1 MEIQKRQQQKRQQ
14 QQKLSSSG
22 LSYNAAIIVAAGSSL
37 RFGGDKLMALVQGR
51 PLISYSLQTFAAIP
65 SIEEI
70 ILVVAPGREASFH
83 ELLQEME
90 VADLNGK
97 IKIVPGGKDRHQ
109 SVQHGLRAL
118 SEDVEWIAIHDG
130 ARPLISRTMMEL
142 TFQKAHEHGA
152 ASLATRVT
160 ETLHRVDK
168 KNLADITV
176 DRTDLWSMQTPQVF
190 RKADL
195 IGLPA
200 LQENQSPTDEVSA
213 LLQRGIKTY
222 LVENRE
228 PNIKVTY
235 SEDIKLVTAYLAT
248 FHKP

>member
-1 MEIQKRQQQKRQQ
+1 MEIQKRQQ

-37 RFGGDKLMALVQGR
+37 RFGEDKLMALVQDR
-51 PLISYSLQTFAAIP
+51 PLITYSLRTFAAIP
-65 SIEEI
+65 SMEEI
-70 ILVVAPGREASFH
+70 ILVVATGREESFSQ
-83 ELLQEME
+83 LVKEMNL
-90 VADLNGK
+90 ADWNEK
-97 IKIVPGGKDRHQ
+97 IKIVPGGKDRHE
-109 SVQHGLRAL
+109 SVQHGLHAL
-118 SEDVEWIAIHDG
+118 SEGVEWIAIHDG
-130 ARPLISRTMMEL
+130 ARPLISGSMIEL

-152 ASLATRVT
+152 AALATRVT

-168 KNLADITV
+168 KFLADITV

-235 SEDIKLVTAYLAT
+235 PEDLKLVTAYLST

>member
-1 MEIQKRQQQKRQQ
+1 MKP
-14 QQKLSSSG
+14 LACSSK
-22 LSYNAAIIVAAGSSL
+22 NAAIIVAAGSSL
-37 RFGGDKLMALVQGR
+37 RFGEDKLMALVQDR
-51 PLISYSLQTFAAIP
+51 PLITYSLRTFAAIP

-83 ELLQEME
+83 ELLQKIE

-97 IKIVPGGKDRHQ
+97 IKIISGGKDRHE
-109 SVQHGLRAL
+109 SVQHGIRAL
-118 SEDVEWIAIHDG
+118 SEGVEWIAIHDG
-130 ARPLISRTMMEL
+130 ARPLISGSMIEL
-142 TFQKAHEHGA
+142 TFQKAREHGA
-152 ASLATRVT
+152 AALANRVID
-160 ETLHRVDK
+160 TLHRVGEK
-168 KNLADITV
+168 TLAEATI
-176 DRTDLWSMQTPQVF
+176 DRAHLWAMQTPQVF

-195 IGLPA
+195 KDLRA
-200 LQENQSPTDEVSA
+200 SKENESPTDEVSA

-235 SEDIKLVTAYLAT
+235 SEDLKLVTAYLST